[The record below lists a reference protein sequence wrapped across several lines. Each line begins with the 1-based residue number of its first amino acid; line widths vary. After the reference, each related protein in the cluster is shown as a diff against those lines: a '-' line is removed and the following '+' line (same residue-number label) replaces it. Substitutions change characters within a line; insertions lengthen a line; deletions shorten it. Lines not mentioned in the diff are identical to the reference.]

1 MPRAKRKSSLSSTY
15 DTKNKISVLKKEL
28 KIINKILG
36 FGSSRLRFGNE
47 DEDEE
52 NEMRAKLYST
62 GQVELNQLENLD
74 REELQELTQGLI
86 LSLREQ
92 PTAEQVIQE
101 IDANEILTSQ
111 RSIVRGLTLDN
122 LLSLD
127 IEEFDLLYLAHSINM
142 NGDIENPYF
151 NSINYTPLFRE
162 YTKDNR
168 IEILNQFVTYRG
180 IWERRTPAPWVYL
193 GEVEIKNNE
202 PPSQTNNQDVYLLL
216 NRLRIMQEL
225 INEKITIR
233 NGIQQNLINLRR
245 DFRKNNQ
252 TFERMERSQNIEI
265 TRLTAELNQQRIQI
279 SILEDD
285 IVKIETEIEMIRNEI
300 EALNISISYVTP
312 SQGTQEEIVKRLT
325 DNGIGREITDGFNLE
340 DLKQMEL
347 SLIETRGCTNLID
360 WDGQT
365 VDPFSLES
373 PDINNDRITIVGT
386 DVGLGGKTEEDDDSS
401 MLVVCFDRQ
410 FFINSLQTMA
420 RWVQIPGSEQP
431 MTDMG
436 IGGMADDNVL
446 YFGPLSIINGISGY
460 LNQDSF
466 NLINNMVPG
475 QNPIFRL
482 EKIINEERIGNLDNI
497 IGVGN
502 HHGQIPGFPIYRLV
516 RMT

>member
-168 IEILNQFVTYRG
+168 IEILNQFVT
-180 IWERRTPAPWVYL
+180 
-193 GEVEIKNNE
+193 
-202 PPSQTNNQDVYLLL
+202 
-216 NRLRIMQEL
+216 
-225 INEKITIR
+225 
-233 NGIQQNLINLRR
+233 
-245 DFRKNNQ
+245 
-252 TFERMERSQNIEI
+252 
-265 TRLTAELNQQRIQI
+265 
-279 SILEDD
+279 
-285 IVKIETEIEMIRNEI
+285 
-300 EALNISISYVTP
+300 
-312 SQGTQEEIVKRLT
+312 
-325 DNGIGREITDGFNLE
+325 
-340 DLKQMEL
+340 
-347 SLIETRGCTNLID
+347 
-360 WDGQT
+360 
-365 VDPFSLES
+365 
-373 PDINNDRITIVGT
+373 
-386 DVGLGGKTEEDDDSS
+386 
-401 MLVVCFDRQ
+401 
-410 FFINSLQTMA
+410 
-420 RWVQIPGSEQP
+420 
-431 MTDMG
+431 
-436 IGGMADDNVL
+436 
-446 YFGPLSIINGISGY
+446 
-460 LNQDSF
+460 
-466 NLINNMVPG
+466 
-475 QNPIFRL
+475 
-482 EKIINEERIGNLDNI
+482 
-497 IGVGN
+497 
-502 HHGQIPGFPIYRLV
+502 
-516 RMT
+516 